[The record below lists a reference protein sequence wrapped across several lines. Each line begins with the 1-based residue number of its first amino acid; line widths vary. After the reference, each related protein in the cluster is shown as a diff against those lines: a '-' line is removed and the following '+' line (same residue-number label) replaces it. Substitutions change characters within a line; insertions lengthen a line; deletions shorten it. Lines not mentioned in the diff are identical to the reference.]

1 MAYFVDVPDVEILP
15 DLQEDEAARMLL
27 LLAHDEGTIDDEE
40 LLLLNFALDEDL
52 KETSSKAAI
61 KPGEKFDLD
70 TESEGSCISMFRFTK
85 EEIRRLCV
93 LLQFPGPTM
102 SKYHV
107 SWTTEEGL
115 CIVLRRLA
123 YPCRLDDL
131 VPIFGRWKQDLSIII
146 NSVCTHICST
156 WSRLLTDFS
165 HAAWYTPERLQA
177 YSDAVSRRCPLSNCW
192 GFIDGTVRAIFRPS
206 VAQKPFYNG
215 HKRYHGLNYQTI
227 ATPDGLIAH
236 MYGPVEGCRHDSGML
251 RESGLCTQLEQLPLA
266 PDGGI
271 YCIYGDPA
279 YPLRP
284 QLLAPFKG
292 ANLTEEQQEFN
303 KQMSAVRV
311 SVEWAYAKV
320 VQLFAFVDFKKNLKL
335 LLQPIATYYYV
346 AVLLTNCHTCLRGNE
361 TSKLFGV
368 NPPTLEEYLA

>member
-1 MAYFVDVPDVEILP
+1 MAYVVDVPDVEILP

-52 KETSSKAAI
+52 KKTSSKAAI
-61 KPGEKFDLD
+61 QPGEKFDLD

-165 HAAWYTPERLQA
+165 HALGTLRSDFKPTQTLFPGDALFLTAGDSLMVRLAQSA
-177 YSDAVSRRCPLSNCW
+177 GLQLLRSFFTMATSDIMAL
-192 GFIDGTVRAIFRPS
+192 IIRPS
-206 VAQKPFYNG
+206 Q
-215 HKRYHGLNYQTI
+215 
-227 ATPDGLIAH
+227 
-236 MYGPVEGCRHDSGML
+236 
-251 RESGLCTQLEQLPLA
+251 
-266 PDGGI
+266 
-271 YCIYGDPA
+271 
-279 YPLRP
+279 P
-284 QLLAPFKG
+284 QMA
-292 ANLTEEQQEFN
+292 
-303 KQMSAVRV
+303 
-311 SVEWAYAKV
+311 
-320 VQLFAFVDFKKNLKL
+320 
-335 LLQPIATYYYV
+335 
-346 AVLLTNCHTCLRGNE
+346 
-361 TSKLFGV
+361 
-368 NPPTLEEYLA
+368 